1 MIIKTP
7 QQGRYTWIF
16 SSWHAP
22 SLCSRA
28 LLLLYIAPSYLF
40 CYTSPD
46 LSLKIFA
53 IAITMLR
60 LNPTQ
65 LRLEAQDLKW
75 HLDRLDARRAQRSR
89 LPGNLASNQ
98 APAATYKHADIIDPS
113 SLPFQAVP
121 MARSVPS
128 SPFPSLQKF
137 HDWSAVSDQL
147 NRGSG
152 FSPKLQS
159 VSSGTP
165 IAVTPSDESGVRSSS
180 ASIEGDHDTTNEDPD
195 HVTKCDT
202 AEKGTNN
209 GPREFALPILSVSRF
224 RPRQDCLPVDQDYKG
239 DNEPPPTPVNHMLRK
254 VSYQVSDS
262 ISGTSPKSPNN
273 HYDSRIDVD
282 GSRGYRAPL
291 PSWTNLAHRTKSSSS
306 NTSLNPTATP
316 FQPKT
321 VLSSN
326 PRSPNY
332 PAISSL
338 AAEQK
343 ASISTTNTGPRPPAS
358 AWRQVD
364 YLRRPSGTLVPS
376 PLHISHVAISS
387 SPSQRSGSLTD
398 PAGLISPSSRLLSRP
413 PRRLRGPGSSPFAM
427 GTTAPPGITVN
438 ATYDANPAQNFSGH
452 SDRDTRFSLER
463 IVSQFRST
471 PPAEYFRTYRLERFS
486 DHSSS
491 SSPFTQNPSPQGYS
505 DPPPLPR
512 YPFHHTPRKVSNTAV
527 MPSPSRMP
535 SSPPRTGHR
544 YIPYSARNV
553 SGTISTQP
561 SPPPNTP
568 TAPRSAFRI
577 YNDRL
582 PTTSQPQTP
591 VGLPR
596 HGVPAEL
603 ARGNHLM
610 TAAAYTAPE
619 ERRNRSGTQLR
630 YTRADIDGQGEGGTE
645 GRRSQRLERWREYT
659 SPTRMGRRVGVAEER
674 GRLERWVDREGREN
688 WEW

>member
-1 MIIKTP
+1 
-7 QQGRYTWIF
+7 
-16 SSWHAP
+16 
-22 SLCSRA
+22 
-28 LLLLYIAPSYLF
+28 
-40 CYTSPD
+40 
-46 LSLKIFA
+46 
-53 IAITMLR
+53 MLR

-65 LRLEAQDLKW
+65 LRLEAQDFKW

-98 APAATYKHADIIDPS
+98 APAATYKHADIIEPS

-121 MARSVPS
+121 MARNVPS
-128 SPFPSLQKF
+128 PPFPSLQKF
-137 HDWSAVSDQL
+137 HDSRAVWDQL
-147 NRGSG
+147 NRGNG

-165 IAVTPSDESGVRSSS
+165 IIVTPSDESGVRSSS
-180 ASIEGDHDTTNEDPD
+180 ASIEGDHDTTNEDLD

-239 DNEPPPTPVNHMLRK
+239 DNESPPTPVNHMLRK

-262 ISGTSPKSPNN
+262 ISGTSPKSPDN
-273 HYDSRIDVD
+273 HYDSRMDVG
-282 GSRGYRAPL
+282 GSRDDRAPL
-291 PSWTNLAHRTKSSSS
+291 PSRTNLAHRTKSSSS
-306 NTSLNPTATP
+306 NTSLNPATTP
-316 FQPKT
+316 FQPKNI
-321 VLSSN
+321 LSSDS
-326 PRSPNY
+326 SPNY
-332 PAISSL
+332 PTISSL
-338 AAEQK
+338 TVEQK
-343 ASISTTNTGPRPPAS
+343 ASISAINTGPHPPTS
-358 AWRQVD
+358 TWRQVD
-364 YLRRPSGTLVPS
+364 YLRRTPGTLVPS

-387 SPSQRSGSLTD
+387 SPSQRSGSLAD
-398 PAGLISPSSRLLSRP
+398 QAGLVSPSSRLLSRP
-413 PRRLRGPGSSPFAM
+413 PRRLPGPGSSPFAM
-427 GTTAPPGITVN
+427 GTTAPPGITMN
-438 ATYDANPAQNFSGH
+438 AIYDTNPAQNFSGH
-452 SDRDTRFSLER
+452 SDHDTRFSPER
-463 IVSQFRST
+463 TTSQFRST

-491 SSPFTQNPSPQGYS
+491 SSPFTQNPSPQDYS

-535 SSPPRTGHR
+535 SSPPKTEHR

-553 SGTISTQP
+553 SGTISPQP

-596 HGVPAEL
+596 HGIPAEL

-610 TAAAYTAPE
+610 TAVSYAAPE
-619 ERRNRSGTQLR
+619 GRRNRSGTQLR
-630 YTRADIDGQGEGGTE
+630 YTRADVDGQGEGETEGGTE
-645 GRRSQRLERWREYT
+645 GRRRRSQRLERWREYT
-659 SPTRMGRRVGVAEER
+659 SPTRMGRRVGVAEDR

-688 WEW
+688 WER